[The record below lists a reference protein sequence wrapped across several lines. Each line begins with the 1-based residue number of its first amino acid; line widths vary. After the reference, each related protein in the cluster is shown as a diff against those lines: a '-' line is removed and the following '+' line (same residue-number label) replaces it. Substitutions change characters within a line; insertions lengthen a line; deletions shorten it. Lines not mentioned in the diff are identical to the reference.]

1 MRLTQTIDGIKRYVD
16 VPEGADSTVAVLKE
30 SGWEE
35 VPELTQANPALAPG
49 EPETPAEP
57 AKSTRKSSSKSTDE

>member
-1 MRLTQTIDGIKRYVD
+1 MRLTQTIDGIVRYVD

-30 SGWEE
+30 SGWKEA
-35 VPELTQANPALAPG
+35 PELTQANPALAPG

-57 AKSTRKSSSKSTDE
+57 AKPARKSSNSTDE